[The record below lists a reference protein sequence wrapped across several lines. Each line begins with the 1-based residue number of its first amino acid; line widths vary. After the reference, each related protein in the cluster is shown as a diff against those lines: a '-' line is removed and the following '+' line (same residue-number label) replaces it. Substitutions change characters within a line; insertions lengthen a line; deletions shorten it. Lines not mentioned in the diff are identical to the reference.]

1 MSPSLTFFTY
11 FNTYVFIILTQ
22 LLKVT
27 FHLHL
32 LQDVGYTPHVTQFIH
47 DSMDMSLGKL
57 REMVKDRETWH
68 AAVYGISES
77 LARLGD

>member
-32 LQDVGYTPHVTQFIH
+32 LQDVGYTPHVTQYI
-47 DSMDMSLGKL
+47 LKL
-57 REMVKDRETWH
+57 DPILQPVVCT
-68 AAVYGISES
+68 S
-77 LARLGD
+77 